1 MLEEHSALAVDP
13 RERVNAVRTKIALL
27 CLFAAIVMFLPIVV
41 RAAGDASAIRR
52 ATRTED
58 VGWVSNYRPK
68 STSAS
73 HRYSYR
79 GGGRAVRTVNCH
91 GRK

>member
-1 MLEEHSALAVDP
+1 M
-13 RERVNAVRTKIALL
+13 RKKFTLL
-27 CLFAAIVMFLPIVV
+27 CLFVASVMLLPIVA

-68 STSAS
+68 STSTS
-73 HRYSYR
+73 HRFSYR
-79 GGGRAVRTVNCH
+79 SGGRVCGTVGCH

>member
-1 MLEEHSALAVDP
+1 MRKRYVWFC
-13 RERVNAVRTKIALL
+13 LL
-27 CLFAAIVMFLPIVV
+27 CETLLLAPIA

-73 HRYSYR
+73 HRFSYR
-79 GGGRAVRTVNCH
+79 GGGRATRMVNCR